1 MADKSQ
7 DTQGPMSKE
16 ELQEDAFVSGAIKA
30 ADYARQN
37 SKSLIIV
44 LIVLLVV
51 GLGTRMYMAYR
62 AEIQGQANVLLNRGT
77 TLFAAEEYDLALGFF
92 NQVTEE
98 FSGSDAAS
106 YAVYYQAM
114 TAWRQNDLTTAEQH
128 WREYLD
134 SNHADA
140 MVTAVATAGLAV
152 ASESR
157 GEYGEAAALFQE
169 AARNSNESPW
179 ASHNLFQAALCLE
192 ADGQHADA
200 LELLEL
206 IQEGYPDAPEI
217 REIELYLE
225 RIKYKMNMN

>member
-7 DTQGPMSKE
+7 DTHGHMSKE
-16 ELQEDAFVSGAIKA
+16 ELQEDAFVAGAIKA

-37 SKSLIIV
+37 SKSLITV
-44 LIVLLVV
+44 LILLLVV

-62 AEIQGQANVLLNRGT
+62 AEIQGNANVLLNRGT
-77 TLFAAEEYDLALGFF
+77 SLFAAEEYDLALGFF
-92 NQVTEE
+92 DQVKEE
-98 FSGSDAAS
+98 FSGSDAAG

-114 TAWRQNDLTTAEQH
+114 TAWRQNDLATAELH

-134 SNHADA
+134 KYHADA
-140 MVTAVATAGLAV
+140 MITAVATAGLAV

-169 AARNSNESPW
+169 AARNGNASPW

-192 ADGQHADA
+192 ADTQFAEA
-200 LELLEL
+200 LKLLEM
-206 IQEGYPDAPEI
+206 IQEAYPDAPEI
-217 REIELYLE
+217 RDIELYLE